1 MDKSDLNIL
10 VKKIASEGIQIIN
23 KDFLKDIYDI
33 NDLKSSF
40 DEFDN
45 IIKEIEYKKHEI
57 TLIFYLGLFNL
68 IDFNEVKSL
77 GDIRKLKSYSLLK
90 GGLIKYF
97 LGHIKITY
105 KSPKVPFYR
114 NYFSFIDRWFSYKVF
129 PMKPLFSLLNW
140 IYY

>member
-57 TLIFYLGLFNL
+57 TLIFYLGLFN
-68 IDFNEVKSL
+68 
-77 GDIRKLKSYSLLK
+77 
-90 GGLIKYF
+90 
-97 LGHIKITY
+97 
-105 KSPKVPFYR
+105 
-114 NYFSFIDRWFSYKVF
+114 
-129 PMKPLFSLLNW
+129 
-140 IYY
+140 

>member
-45 IIKEIEYKKHEI
+45 A
-57 TLIFYLGLFNL
+57 
-68 IDFNEVKSL
+68 S
-77 GDIRKLKSYSLLK
+77 SYR
-90 GGLIKYF
+90 
-97 LGHIKITY
+97 T
-105 KSPKVPFYR
+105 
-114 NYFSFIDRWFSYKVF
+114 
-129 PMKPLFSLLNW
+129 PL
-140 IYY
+140 

>member
-77 GDIRKLKSYSLLK
+77 GDIRKLK
-90 GGLIKYF
+90 
-97 LGHIKITY
+97 
-105 KSPKVPFYR
+105 
-114 NYFSFIDRWFSYKVF
+114 
-129 PMKPLFSLLNW
+129 
-140 IYY
+140 